1 MELFWKATKFALEVY
16 IVSTFIV
23 LLVLGIV
30 NMLNRILMKKEN

>member
-1 MELFWKATKFALEVY
+1 MELLWKATKFSFEVY

-30 NMLNRILMKKEN
+30 NLLNKILMKKEN